1 MDAELILFILRLVS
15 GALLLGILAVL
26 FVTLW
31 RDYHRAMVETTAQRR
46 IYGRLVVVHENDDDE
61 SYSDTEISFPLLPLT
76 SIGRAPTNSIPVD
89 DDFASGEHA
98 LLALRNGQWWLE
110 DRQSRNGT
118 TINGLPIRDPIIITD
133 GDVVGVGSQRFRIHL
148 E

>member
-76 SIGRAPTNSIPVD
+76 SIGRAPTNTIPVD

>member
-1 MDAELILFILRLVS
+1 MNAELILFILRLVS

-46 IYGRLVVVHENDDDE
+46 VYGKLVVVHENDDDE

-76 SIGRAPTNSIPVD
+76 SIGRAPTNTVPVD